1 MFAHLEVPPEMTET
15 VESLRGQPLIAE
27 NLPAMDHRH
36 IGTGSTDVGDVSWIT
51 PLSMLNTACF
61 ATGAAGH
68 SWGVVATSG
77 MSIGHK
83 GMLHAAKIMA
93 LTAADLYADPK
104 HLSQAHQE
112 FEKATRDNPYVTPL
126 PDDVKPPRYERP

>member
-1 MFAHLEVPPEMTET
+1 MNE
-15 VESLRGQPLIAE
+15 E
-27 NLPAMDHRH
+27 N

-68 SWGVVATSG
+68 SWGIVATCG

-83 GMLHAAKIMA
+83 GMMHAAKIMA
-93 LTAADLYADPK
+93 VAAMDVYADPE
-104 HLSQAHQE
+104 HLQKARQE
-112 FEKATRDNPYVTPL
+112 FEAVTKEHPYRTPL
-126 PDDVKPPRYERP
+126 PDGVTPPRYPNPVRGEKRST